1 MYIWKNEH
9 IHISPVLE
17 LGPIEYV
24 YNGIWQEG
32 IVVKEEDITSYAIT
46 TENGRIIYLAGDHLL
61 ITDKN
66 VCPVKNLSIEHSL
79 SLNSSGLPAIP
90 SLDKNLSYVQGLIV
104 GLFLLYGE
112 YNINEGNT
120 LGFTLKIPIGIY
132 NNVKSNLKK
141 YKPIQSA
148 LIDGCIIIYYN
159 DNSLIELLQTWIVN
173 GILNI
178 DSIAQSIQFREGI
191 VDASFTHNSICSY
204 NRDFLDV
211 YETLL
216 MSLGKNTDR
225 KLLPY
230 SINGI
235 KKYGLYL
242 YKEQWTKVKA
252 IERVDN
258 HTQYTVKYNNFTL
271 SNGIII

>member
-1 MYIWKNEH
+1 MYLWKDEH
-9 IHISPVLE
+9 IHISPTLK
-17 LGPIEYV
+17 LGPTEYV
-24 YNGIWQEG
+24 YNGIWKEG
-32 IVVKEEDITSYAIT
+32 IVVKEDTTSYEIT
-46 TENGRIIYLAGDHLL
+46 TDNGRKIYLAGDHLL
-61 ITDKN
+61 LTNKN

-79 SLNSSGLPAIP
+79 SLNSSEFPAIP
-90 SLDKNLSYVQGLIV
+90 SLDKNLSYAQGLII

-120 LGFTLKIPIGIY
+120 IGFTLKIPINVY

-148 LIDGCIIIYYN
+148 LIDGCIIMYYN
-159 DNSLIELLQTWIVN
+159 DNSLIELLQTWIIK

-178 DSIAQSIQFREGI
+178 DSIAQSVQFREGI
-191 VDASFTHNSICSY
+191 VDASFTDDKICSY
-204 NRDFLDV
+204 NQDFLDV

-216 MSLGKNTDR
+216 VSLGRNTDR
-225 KLLPY
+225 KVLPY
-230 SINGI
+230 SINDI

-242 YKEQWTKVKA
+242 SKNQWTKVKA
-252 IERVDN
+252 IEQVDN
-258 HTQYTVKYNNFTL
+258 HIQYTIKYNNFTL